1 MSKLNKGICTVLSFV
16 FVFCFLPLTVLSAE
30 ASPAVTAQSALHTE
44 GETIVNAQGEAVI
57 LRGVNL
63 GGWLIQEDWF
73 CPADNGEQGDHWTL
87 ETLIG
92 RFGTEK
98 AYELYNIYWDHWI
111 TEYDFEQIAAMG
123 FNCVR
128 IPFWYRNFQSD
139 DNGTWIRNEAG
150 EIDFSR
156 LDRALEMCRKYGLY
170 AIPDLHGVNG
180 CQGMQDHCG
189 QKNNCRF
196 FDIGAKGRAYRAQ
209 ALELWT
215 LIAERYA
222 GDPVIAMFDLINEP
236 LCDVNRLIRNYTLVN
251 SFYNDAYHAI
261 REKDPTRMICMMGTW
276 DLGKL
281 PNPAKK
287 GWTNVV
293 YQLHLYN
300 GTQQSV
306 INRIEAS
313 KALGYNVPI
322 FAGEFHPTGDNT
334 TLTVSE
340 ILTVYET
347 YGVHWAVW
355 TWKGYNSWAAWADWF
370 IYGSVSDELTVHPE
384 TDSYEEI
391 AAKWGAMATNGGSFY
406 SGHLDEE
413 VLPFLPDGKPAS
425 GEPEEEA
432 GALKAFFREL
442 ARKIRILFELII
454 DVFT

>member
-1 MSKLNKGICTVLSFV
+1 MKKTRSFLCAVLAV
-16 FVFCFLPLTVLSAE
+16 LLLLCCLPLTAAAAQAPLQASLS
-30 ASPAVTAQSALHTE
+30 PLHTE
-44 GETIVNAQGEAVI
+44 GTRIVNENGETVV

-87 ETLIG
+87 ETLIE

-98 AYELYNIYWDHWI
+98 AYELYNIYWDNWI
-111 TEYDFEQIAAMG
+111 TEYDFAEIAKMG

-139 DNGTWIRNEAG
+139 DNGTWIKNAAG

-156 LDRALEMCRKYGLY
+156 LDWALEMCAKYGLY

-189 QKNNCRF
+189 QKNNCHF
-196 FDIGAKGRAYRAQ
+196 FDIGAKGRAYRAE

-222 GDPVIAMFDLINEP
+222 GNSAIAMYDLLNEP
-236 LCDVNRLIRNYTLVN
+236 LCDVFRPIRNYTALN
-251 SFYNDAYHAI
+251 NFYDDAYKAI
-261 REKDPTRMICMMGTW
+261 RAKDPTRVICMMGTW

-281 PNPAKK
+281 PNPARR
-287 GWTNVV
+287 GWTDVV
-293 YQLHLYN
+293 YSLHLYN
-300 GTQQSV
+300 GTKQSV
-306 INRIEAS
+306 ENRIEAS
-313 KALGYNVPI
+313 YALGYDVPVY
-322 FAGEFHPTGDNT
+322 AGEFHPTGDNI
-334 TLTVSE
+334 TLTVGE
-340 ILTVYET
+340 ILDVYEA
-347 YGVHWAVW
+347 YGVNWTVW

-370 IYGSVSDELTVHPE
+370 VYGSVNDDYTVRPE

-391 AAKWGAMATNGGSFY
+391 AAKWGAMATDGGLFY

-413 VLPFLPDGKPAS
+413 VTPFLPDGKPA
-425 GEPEEEA
+425 EPAAEEA
-432 GALKAFFREL
+432 NAFKAFFNDLFR
-442 ARKIRILFELII
+442 RIRILFELIA